1 MPVII
6 DELITEVLPDHPS
19 APGAEPLPI
28 ATSVAE
34 VAEALAVVRERE
46 ARLAVD

>member
-6 DELITEVLPDHPS
+6 DELITEVLPDHP
-19 APGAEPLPI
+19 GAEGAEALPS
-28 ATSVAE
+28 ATPVAE
-34 VAEALAVVRERE
+34 VATQLALVRERE